1 MIDERINVGSVVQ
14 LNEHASSPCY
24 VGCFLL
30 VTEAKSW
37 GVQGFVAHV
46 TDRDTPA
53 SRIYLRQKWDAIEW
67 VGTAPLQPE
76 SEEDGS

>member
-14 LNEHASSPCY
+14 L
-24 VGCFLL
+24 
-30 VTEAKSW
+30 